1 VHHHPA
7 PSPGPSRIDDE
18 DAEASLLATALQLLH
33 QHDDARGALTV
44 LAGHASRFPH
54 GQLSGEVALV
64 RAEALLK
71 LGRRKELVEWLDPS
85 MISGLPRAAELT
97 VLRAEA
103 LSQLAR
109 CDQAIDTFSA
119 LLGQSPVAR
128 LRERALFG
136 RALCYASTGRADEA
150 REDLSRVLD
159 EFPAK
164 RAKVLQALQNLR
176 Q

>member
-1 VHHHPA
+1 MRHHPV
-7 PSPGPSRIDDE
+7 PSPSPLQLDDE
-18 DAEASLLATALQLLH
+18 DAEATFLATALQLLH

-54 GQLSGEVALV
+54 GQLTGEVALV

-71 LGRRKELVEWLDPS
+71 LGRRKELVDSLDPGS
-85 MISGLPRAAELT
+85 ISGLPRAAELS

-109 CDQAIDTFSA
+109 CDEAIATYTA
-119 LLGQSPVAR
+119 LLGQSLASR

-136 RALCYASTGRADEA
+136 RALCYGTTGRTNEA

-164 RAKVLQALQNLR
+164 RAKVLQALENLR